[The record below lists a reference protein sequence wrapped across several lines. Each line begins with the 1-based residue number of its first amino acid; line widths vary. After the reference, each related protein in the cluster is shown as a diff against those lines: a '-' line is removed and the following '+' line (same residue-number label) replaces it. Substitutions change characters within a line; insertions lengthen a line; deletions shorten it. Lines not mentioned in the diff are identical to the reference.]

1 MKKNFKLYIVCW
13 VILLAV
19 FNVICF
25 VVPNE
30 ITGMIKLDATFWAAY
45 AFITAAFVGQII
57 CANIAFKAGNSQKL
71 FYNLPIVTV
80 SYTGLILTVV
90 LGGVCMVI
98 PNLPSWIG
106 IIVCLAVLAFTAV
119 AVVKAKAVSDMAESI
134 DEKVKVKTQFIKKLT
149 AETEGI
155 LNGAKDDEIKNICK
169 KVYEAVRYSDPM
181 SSEELSVI
189 EAKITVKTEELKTAV
204 HENNKEKATETA
216 DEIIALVKERNSLCK
231 GLK

>member
-25 VVPNE
+25 IVPNE
-30 ITGMIKLDATFWAAY
+30 KSSTFWTAH

-57 CANIAFKAGNSQKL
+57 CASNAFKAKNSQKL
-71 FYNLPIVTV
+71 FYNLPIITA
-80 SYTGLILTVV
+80 SYIGLVLTIIF
-90 LGGVCMVI
+90 GVACMLI
-98 PNLPSWIG
+98 PGFPNWVA
-106 IIVCLAVLAFTAV
+106 IIVCLVVLAFTII
-119 AVVKAKAVSDMAESI
+119 VVVTAKAVSDMAESI
-134 DEKVKVKTQFIKKLT
+134 DEKVKIKMQFVKKLT
-149 AETEGI
+149 VKTEGI

-169 KVYEAVRYSDPM
+169 KVYEAIRDFDPM
-181 SSEELSVI
+181 SSDELSVI
-189 EAKITVKTEELKTAV
+189 EAKITVKTEEFKTAV

-216 DEIIALVKERNSLCK
+216 DVIIALIKERNSLCK